1 MKKLP
6 LFLPLILTGCF
17 MVGPDYRR
25 PDFEL
30 PAAFGEPGVASSAIE
45 VPQRWW
51 TLYGDAT
58 LDELVR
64 AGLERNA
71 DVRLAGARVE
81 EAEAAFREARA
92 TLLFPLVTGNAG
104 ASRGRTIQLGTQDT
118 FTLGASTSFEID
130 LWGRLRRAEYSVRDQ
145 LLASRYG
152 RDTLALTLSAT
163 IARTYFAAR
172 SLHSQSI
179 ASEEILRAAN
189 ESLALA
195 RRRAEGGVSTG
206 LAVSPAPAQRAAAA
220 RQAKDN

>member
-64 AGLERNA
+64 AGLGRNA
-71 DVRLAGARVE
+71 DVRLAGAPVE
-81 EAEAAFREARA
+81 EAEAPFRQPPPPP
-92 TLLFPLVTGNAG
+92 PLPP
-104 ASRGRTIQLGTQDT
+104 
-118 FTLGASTSFEID
+118 
-130 LWGRLRRAEYSVRDQ
+130 
-145 LLASRYG
+145 
-152 RDTLALTLSAT
+152 
-163 IARTYFAAR
+163 
-172 SLHSQSI
+172 
-179 ASEEILRAAN
+179 
-189 ESLALA
+189 
-195 RRRAEGGVSTG
+195 
-206 LAVSPAPAQRAAAA
+206 SPA
-220 RQAKDN
+220 